1 MTNPTQHDHPTDPA
15 APHPHSHTDLNRVI
29 DYLWAKEH
37 TDFHQQDADGRTGHI
52 LGPLTRLRALTD
64 TTGQHSPHHCCNP
77 DQEYAFLVP
86 GWVTVYVNA
95 PTEAAA
101 RDELALEGG
110 DTIEFHDPHPT
121 VGRLTITALDLVPA
135 AAKLDQVDG
144 TLIDGSL
151 PDADF
156 HISDIAR
163 VAARIL
169 NGPVF
174 HDWTSTPGPHA
185 VTGHLEN
192 KTRDTGTYTLSVAD
206 GTLQL
211 QHERWAYPCFEL
223 DGDDLLTLAEAVA
236 TLVLDD
242 LCRNTDC
249 GESTADNEG
258 YDGECGSCADR
269 TARADYDDG
278 NEDEDGETPPTAPPS
293 PATWATRTWR
303 KLLAHTRNR
312 QGH

>member
-1 MTNPTQHDHPTDPA
+1 MTNPTQHDHPTR
-15 APHPHSHTDLNRVI
+15 PHPHSDLNRVI
-29 DYLWAKEH
+29 DYLWPKEH
-37 TDFHQQDADGRTGHI
+37 TDFHRQDADGRTGHI

-77 DQEYAFLVP
+77 NPQYAFLVP
-86 GWVTVYVNA
+86 GWITVHITA

-101 RDELALEGG
+101 RQELALEGG
-110 DTIEFHDPHPT
+110 SGTIELDDRPLTSGDLT
-121 VGRLTITALDLVPA
+121 VTGLDLVPD
-135 AAKLDQVDG
+135 AAKLDKVDD

-169 NGPVF
+169 NGPIF
-174 HDWTSTPGPHA
+174 RDWTSTPGPHA

-192 KTRDTGTYTLSVAD
+192 KTRNTGTYTLSVAD

-236 TLVLDD
+236 TTVLDD
-242 LCRNTDC
+242 LCRNKDC

-278 NEDEDGETPPTAPPS
+278 NEDDGETPPTAPPS
-293 PATWATRTWR
+293 PSTWAARTWR